1 MTGGRRGRGTHSVIC
16 QSVPCEYCTENKYNL
31 CPTVIIFLK
40 INEKAKE
47 HSMFSLPFDI
57 HAIQIL
63 PSLIAFEYNSNVLII
78 IFTMYFHTNLA
89 PPCVALYYYES
100 LLSFSSLWPY

>member
-1 MTGGRRGRGTHSVIC
+1 MNIVLRTDIIC
-16 QSVPCEYCTENKYNL
+16 APQLPY
-31 CPTVIIFLK
+31 FLK

-47 HSMFSLPFDI
+47 HSMFSLLFDI

-78 IFTMYFHTNLA
+78 IFTMYFHTSLA
-89 PPCVALYYYES
+89 PPCVALDYYYES